1 MPPQGG
7 VVIFI
12 AKRPLTVWC
21 GAFLFGKNLG
31 GIELRSTVRL
41 VFAIIMVIGIALSAA
56 SCSTENVTTNNNG
69 IQITDQL
76 GRKVTLNGTPQ
87 RIISIAPANTEILF
101 ALGLGDKIV
110 GVTDYCNYPP
120 EALAKEK
127 VGGFSTPNIEKI
139 IDLDPDVIF
148 AAPKHEAE
156 VITQLEDLGLKVIA
170 LTPATIDE
178 TYDAIVLVGSVMGVQ
193 EAASS
198 LIENMKSEISTVTS
212 LVANLSDEEKPN
224 VFYIVWHDPLMT
236 AGGDTLAGQLIE
248 LAGGKNIFDNLS
260 DYVTVSIESVLD
272 GEPEVIIAGTSMGSG
287 ADAPFEWA
295 QEESRLQETEALNEG
310 KVFSINTDL
319 VGRFG
324 PRIVDALYEM
334 LRLIHPELTAQIK

>member
-1 MPPQGG
+1 M
-7 VVIFI
+7 
-12 AKRPLTVWC
+12 
-21 GAFLFGKNLG
+21 
-31 GIELRSTVRL
+31 RSTVRL

>member
-1 MPPQGG
+1 M
-7 VVIFI
+7 
-12 AKRPLTVWC
+12 
-21 GAFLFGKNLG
+21 
-31 GIELRSTVRL
+31 RSTVRL

-156 VITQLEDLGLKVIA
+156 VITQLEDSGLKVIA

>member
-156 VITQLEDLGLKVIA
+156 VITQLEDSGLKVIA